1 MELKR
6 DDVKDALDEMV
17 AEAVQ
22 FYTLYQSR
30 IVQKPWSIQVKVKES
45 VEVEHLTLVDWRHST
60 VARLTDYKHFQPAL
74 LPKLQLSRSNDG
86 RVYESSSDYFAT
98 IVKLC
103 IGMTFVEGNNALLPH
118 FTVKVGDK
126 MCDQPLWPFPGK
138 HEYQRRLRGPP
149 SKYASTHI
157 YDGVISQVKYDRTI
171 SLEHVESRRASLA
184 SIHWRTTKRLSSP
197 NLVEVV
203 RLSNHEASLRSLD
216 EIYWGEIVFQGKIM
230 DEYKARKQGRLTL
243 QLLQYLDEPG
253 NAMLAHNPTARDA
266 VTIID
271 CQTFVPEIIPV
282 LKALE
287 KKRQVPMPFHDG
299 ALLNLSEHASLC
311 VDQDHVS
318 VDAEEDNDEFES
330 VGLMSIS
337 HNFFSTLDSKSG
349 SIVGS

>member
-1 MELKR
+1 
-6 DDVKDALDEMV
+6 MV
-17 AEAVQ
+17 AEADSVL
-22 FYTLYQSR
+22 YILLNPHRLVRNRLASLLSTLE
-30 IVQKPWSIQVKVKES
+30 KPWSIQVKVKES
-45 VEVEHLTLVDWRHST
+45 VEVEHVTLVDWRHPT
-60 VARLTDYKHFQPAL
+60 VAWITDYKHFQPAL

-118 FTVKVGDK
+118 CTVKVGDK
-126 MCDQPLWPFPGK
+126 MFDQPLWPFPGK
-138 HEYQRRLRGPP
+138 HGPP
-149 SKYASTHI
+149 YKYTSTHI
-157 YDGVISQVKYDRTI
+157 YDGVISQVKYNGMI
-171 SLEHVESRRASLA
+171 SLEHVESRRAPLA
-184 SIHWRTTKRLSSP
+184 PIHWRTTKKLSST
-197 NLVEVV
+197 NLVGVV
-203 RLSNHEASLRSLD
+203 RLANREASLRSLD
-216 EIYWGEIVFQGKIM
+216 EIYWGEIVFQGKSM

-271 CQTFVPEIIPV
+271 CHTFVPEIIPV

-287 KKRQVPMPFHDG
+287 KQRQVTIPFHDG
-299 ALLNLSEHASLC
+299 ALLNLSEHARLC

-330 VGLMSIS
+330 VVLMGIS
-337 HNFFSTLDSKSG
+337 HNFLVRLIRK
-349 SIVGS
+349 VVQ